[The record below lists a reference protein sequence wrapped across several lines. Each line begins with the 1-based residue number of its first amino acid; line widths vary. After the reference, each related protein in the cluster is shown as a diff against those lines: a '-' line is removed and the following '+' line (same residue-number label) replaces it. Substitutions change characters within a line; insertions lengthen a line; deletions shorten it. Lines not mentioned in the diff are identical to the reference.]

1 MERFGNLGKRI
12 LAGLGLL
19 LLFLMVMDFNNRM
32 ADLTRLRAQREVEQA
47 ELDRLQG
54 TQSVLL
60 TAIAYATSEP
70 AVEEWAREQGHY
82 VRPGDFPIVPLA
94 AAGFTPEPDIANTPA
109 QETTSNWQAWLDWF
123 FYSGP

>member
-1 MERFGNLGKRI
+1 MDRFTSIAKRI

-32 ADLTRLRAQREVEQA
+32 ADLTRLRAQRDLEQGQ
-47 ELDRLQG
+47 LDRLLG
-54 TQSVLL
+54 TQSVLQ

-82 VRPGDFPIVPLA
+82 VRPGDFPIVPLP
-94 AAGFTPEPDIANTPA
+94 GGGPTPEPDSLTAPSQPPA
-109 QETTSNWQAWLDWF
+109 TNWEAWLEWF
-123 FYSGP
+123 FHEGP